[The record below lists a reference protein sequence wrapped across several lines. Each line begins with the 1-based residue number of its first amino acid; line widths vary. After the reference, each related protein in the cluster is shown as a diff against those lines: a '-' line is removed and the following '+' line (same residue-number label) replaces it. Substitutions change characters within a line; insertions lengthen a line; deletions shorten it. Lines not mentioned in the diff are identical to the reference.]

1 MSAMNPSVCSASNTA
16 NVRQIAP
23 STQIV
28 LSAEVLTSLL
38 MMNAASQAGQLQQTP
53 TSSMDINSQILHLVA
68 EQAAGQAVTLSMD
81 PVTVPAVTELSGGGM
96 AMESVS
102 NDLDV
107 GAQEMVSDEG
117 TATQKQHPLHL

>member
-1 MSAMNPSVCSASNTA
+1 
-16 NVRQIAP
+16 
-23 STQIV
+23 
-28 LSAEVLTSLL
+28 